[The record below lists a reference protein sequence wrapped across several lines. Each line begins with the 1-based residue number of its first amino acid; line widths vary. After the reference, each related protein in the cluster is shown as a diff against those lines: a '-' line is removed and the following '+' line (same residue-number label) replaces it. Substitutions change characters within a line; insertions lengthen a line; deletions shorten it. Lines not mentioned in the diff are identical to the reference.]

1 MKKLIIVLFF
11 LPVILFAQTV
21 ESKGDVWDLSFDTNQ
36 NGKTMYCRLDMQ
48 ESKWSFNYKEE
59 MGLHGVMFV
68 FNERPDGV
76 LEFVVS
82 YKSDYGVEH
91 NFPHYV
97 LINNNDFDFQLIG
110 GQKTSGDRSIYDADE
125 DEGASFNIIYIN
137 LDGKEKS
144 EFLSIEED
152 IEVFV
157 DDYGGLGIIYG
168 LPKEVFEVFNNFIEE
183 IEYEKNDSDSD
194 DGSGHPQP
202 RLG

>member
-125 DEGASFNIIYIN
+125 GEGASFNIIYIN